1 MAEMIT
7 GKPLFPGDSE
17 IGQLF
22 KIFQLLGTPNEE
34 IWPGV
39 TKLPEYKLSFP
50 QWKPKSIRSAFKEFK
65 DFDKDGLDLMEKF
78 LEMDPEKRI
87 TIREALNHPFI
98 TKFKEEEGSNIDD
111 NE

>member
-17 IGQLF
+17 IGQIF
-22 KIFQLLGTPNEE
+22 KIFQILGTPNEE
-34 IWPGV
+34 TWPGIS
-39 TKLPEYKLSFP
+39 KLPEYKLSFP
-50 QWKPKSIRSAFKEFK
+50 QWRPQPIKSWAKEFK

-78 LEMDPEKRI
+78 LQMDPEKRI

-98 TKFKEEEGSNIDD
+98 VKFKDEEGSNNDI

>member
-22 KIFQLLGTPNEE
+22 QIFNILGTPNEE

-39 TKLPEYKLSFP
+39 SKLPEYKITFP
-50 QWKPKSIRSAFKEFK
+50 QWKPKSIKTKFSY
-65 DFDKDGLDLMEKF
+65 FDKDGLDLMDKF
-78 LEMDPEKRI
+78 LQMDPEKRI

-98 TKFKEEEGSNIDD
+98 TKFKDEEGMNDSN
-111 NE
+111 E

>member
-1 MAEMIT
+1 MIT

-22 KIFQLLGTPNEE
+22 QIFQLLGTPNEE
-34 IWPGV
+34 TWPGV
-39 TKLPEYKLSFP
+39 SKLPEYKLTFP
-50 QWKPKSIRSAFKEFK
+50 QWRQQSIKNAFKEFK

-78 LEMDPEKRI
+78 LQMDPEKRI

-98 TKFKEEEGSNIDD
+98 VKFKEEEGIN
-111 NE
+111 NEGNE